1 MKNKICKKCVS
12 DISIKSLVLD
22 VNGICQFCKIHDEM
36 EKEYPMDENSF
47 NKLIKISEKIKIT
60 GRNKK
65 YDCVVGVSGGKDSSY
80 LLYIVKK
87 KTKFTAISCTLR

>member
-1 MKNKICKKCVS
+1 
-12 DISIKSLVLD
+12 
-22 VNGICQFCKIHDEM
+22 M

-47 NKLIKISEKIKIT
+47 NRLIKISEKIKIA

-65 YDCVVGVSGGKDSSY
+65 YDCIVGVSGGKDSSY

-87 KTKFTAISCTLR
+87 N